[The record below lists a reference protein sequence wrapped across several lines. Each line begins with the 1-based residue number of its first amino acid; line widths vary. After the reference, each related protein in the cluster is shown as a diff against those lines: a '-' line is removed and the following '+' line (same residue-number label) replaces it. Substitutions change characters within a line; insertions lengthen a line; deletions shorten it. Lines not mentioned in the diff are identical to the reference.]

1 MKTFNFIFRAVFTL
15 SLVLVAAAAGWAQN
29 AGNVDAAFDPGVG
42 PSNPIYSVAVQGDG
56 KIVIGGNFL
65 YLGTY
70 TVNGFARLNADGSID
85 FSFNPVNG
93 ANGRVLAVALQ
104 ADGKV
109 LIGGEFT
116 AVNGYPRSGLAR
128 LNTDGSVDATFGNDD
143 GANNV
148 VRGIA
153 VQPDGQILVGGDFTE
168 FNDYSYSRL
177 VRLNGTDGSL
187 DFSFYPG
194 SGASAPV
201 GPIVLQADGS
211 ILVGGDFLYF
221 DGYYTGG
228 LVRLDAA
235 GNIDTT
241 LGGSNPP
248 FPDNYV
254 TALLVQPDG
263 KIVVGGAFS
272 EIGGYN
278 LSAVA
283 RLNTDGTVDTTFYDP
298 AGGPNGTVLALGIQ
312 PDGSI
317 VIGGDFTAVDYID
330 GGSIARLTP
339 GGILDTTYGPGYPA
353 NGAVN
358 SLQLLPSGET
368 VAAGAFTSIGGITRD
383 FIAQLFQTPTANP
396 TNATY
401 IRLLSLNGMSFGA
414 NSTLALTADAN
425 SPGDPV
431 TSVTLYDNDAVVAQ
445 SSLSEAEIAALPS
458 RAKTIKDAPKRQDA
472 PFGQSFPNLGALLI
486 NGLNNVKVVGKTQSG
501 ATVTSNTAAIMG
513 QAPGN
518 AAAPTCQI
526 ASPTSGAMPAAGT
539 AVQVNVAKSAQAVTV
554 QFYVDSAKSGSNQ
567 VQPGNQSTSTF
578 TLPSLSADHP
588 HYLTAVVTDNSLN
601 LSSQSAQVVLTPTVT
616 TPTPTPTPTPASPP
630 VVTITT
636 AGDGDAVE
644 GGEAGKAAVHRTGDT
659 TTALTV
665 YYKVTGA
672 AQAGVDYKALGGTVT
687 IPAGAAQVKVKIK
700 PIDNTVVDGT
710 RVAKIK
716 LKPAPDGSYTLGTAT
731 TAKIKIIDND

>member
-1 MKTFNFIFRAVFTL
+1 MFNVTFRSVLTVF
-15 SLVLVAAAAGWAQN
+15 LVLVTAASAWAQN
-29 AGNVDAAFDPGVG
+29 AGNVDTAFDPGVG
-42 PSNPIYSVAVQGDG
+42 PSNPIYSVAVQSDG

-70 TVNGFARLNADGSID
+70 TVNGFARLNEDGSID
-85 FSFNPVNG
+85 FSFNPANG

-116 AVNGYPRSGLAR
+116 EINGYSRNGLAR
-128 LNTDGSVDATFGNDD
+128 INTDGSVDTTFGDYA
-143 GANNV
+143 GANNT

-168 FNDYSYSRL
+168 FNNYAYSRI
-177 VRLNGTDGSL
+177 VRLNSTDGSL
-187 DFSFYPG
+187 DFNFNPG

-221 DGYYTGG
+221 NGYNTGG
-228 LVRLDAA
+228 LVRLDTA

-241 LGGSNPP
+241 FGGSNPP

-272 EIGGYN
+272 EIGGYS

-283 RLNTDGTVDTTFYDP
+283 RLNTDGTVDTAFYDP

-312 PDGSI
+312 PDGDL

-339 GGILDTTYGPGYPA
+339 SGILDTTYGPGYPA

-358 SLQLLPSGET
+358 TLQLLPNGET
-368 VAAGAFTSIGGITRD
+368 VAAGAFTSIGGVTRD
-383 FIAQLFQTPTANP
+383 FIAQLFQDPTANP
-396 TNATY
+396 TDATY
-401 IRLLSLNGMSFGA
+401 IRLLSLNGMTFGT
-414 NSTLALTADAN
+414 NSPLALTADAN
-425 SPGDPV
+425 SPDDPI
-431 TSVTLYDNDAVVAQ
+431 TSLTLYNNDTVIAQ
-445 SSLSEAEIAALPS
+445 SSLSAAEIAALPS
-458 RAKTIKDAPKRQDA
+458 RAKVEKDAPKRQDA
-472 PFGQSFPNLGALLI
+472 PFAQGFSNLAALLQM
-486 NGLNNVKVVGKTQSG
+486 GLNNLKVVGTTRSG
-501 ATVTSNTAAIMG
+501 ASVTSNTAAVTG
-513 QAPGN
+513 QASST
-518 AAAPTCQI
+518 ASAPTCQI
-526 ASPTSGAMPAAGT
+526 TSPASGAMPAAGT

-554 QFYVDSAKSGSNQ
+554 QFYVDSAKSGANQ
-567 VQPGNQSTSTF
+567 VQPGDQSTSTF
-578 TLPSLSADHP
+578 ALPALSTDRP
-588 HYLTAVVTDNSLN
+588 HYLTAVVTDNTTGI
-601 LSSQSAQVVLTPTVT
+601 SSQSSQVILTET
-616 TPTPTPTPTPASPP
+616 TTAPPVSIP
-630 VVTITT
+630 VVTITI

-644 GGEAGKAAVHRTGDT
+644 GGEAGKAVVHRMGDIT
-659 TTALTV
+659 AALTV
-665 YYKVTGA
+665 HYKVTGA
-672 AQAGVDYKALGGTVT
+672 AEAGTDYKALSGIVT
-687 IPAGAAQVKVKIK
+687 IPAGAAQAKVKIK
-700 PIDNTVVDGT
+700 PIDNTTVDGT

-716 LKPAPDGSYTLGTAT
+716 LKPATDGSYTLGTAT
-731 TAKIKIIDND
+731 VAKIKIIDND